1 MSHDGRLSPDRRVID
16 GLIAAGRYDEALAG
30 LRTAANAT
38 ETWPLQA
45 DLLKRLGRLDE
56 ALALRSAQVKA
67 RPTSS
72 VSEHN
77 LAALLGDMC
86 RHAEAE
92 AAVRRAFAKG
102 GDAPETWVVLA
113 RSLAGQTKHDEA
125 EDAYRQAL
133 ARRPTYVE
141 ALRELAQ
148 SIWMRTADSSGA
160 LTPVREALAGVP
172 GDVGLRCLMALLMEY
187 TGSTPREV
195 WSFLAEG
202 GTRGDPAVDLAA
214 ASAALAFDNDLALSH
229 AQAAMVAAPG
239 RRHVVLKLAE
249 VRLARGE
256 LAEASAVLAAFDG
269 AADDQNWL
277 SLKATLER
285 LSGAPD
291 GPALNDYE
299 AFVQG
304 GVIDTPEG
312 WSDLTAYLVDLAA
325 ALRRLHTLQTHPIG
339 QSLRHGTQTPVD
351 LRASDDPAVQ
361 AFFVAIDGP
370 IKRYL
375 RRLGGGDDALRRR
388 NTGAYRIV
396 GCWSVQLAPGGYHAP
411 HVHPE
416 GWLSSACYIDLPA
429 AVDAGGRE
437 GWIGFGAPPFV
448 CATPTPPDHFEKP
461 APGKLVLFPSY
472 MWHGTLPFTGDA
484 PRLTI
489 AFDLVP
495 A

>member
-1 MSHDGRLSPDRRVID
+1 MSHDGRHSPERAAID
-16 GLIAAGRYDEALAG
+16 SLIVAGRYVEALDG
-30 LRTAANAT
+30 LRSAVNAT
-38 ETWPLQA
+38 DTWPLQA

-77 LAALLGDMC
+77 LAALLGDMQ
-86 RHAEAE
+86 RHAAAE

-113 RSLAGQTKHDEA
+113 RSLAGQAKYDGA

-133 ARRPTYVE
+133 TRRPAYVE

-148 SIWMRTADSSGA
+148 SIWMRTADPARA
-160 LTPVREALAGVP
+160 LAPVREAMARAPSDAGV
-172 GDVGLRCLMALLMEY
+172 RCLLALLMEY

-195 WSFLAEG
+195 WSFLTEG
-202 GTRGDPAVDLAA
+202 EARRDPAVDLAA
-214 ASAALAFDNDLALSH
+214 ANAALAFDRDLALGH
-229 AQAAMVAAPG
+229 AMAAVAAAPG
-239 RRHVVLKLAE
+239 HPHAVLKLAE
-249 VRLARGE
+249 VRFARGE
-256 LAEASAVLAAFDG
+256 LAEASALLAAFKG

-277 SLKATLER
+277 ALRATLER

-304 GVIDTPEG
+304 GLIDTPEG
-312 WSDLTAYLVDLAA
+312 WSDLGVYLIDLAA

-351 LRASDDPAVQ
+351 LRASDDPVIQ

-375 RRLGGGDDALRRR
+375 QRLGVGDDALRRR
-388 NTGAYRIV
+388 NGGGYRLA

-416 GWLSSACYIDLPA
+416 GWLSSACYIDLPP
-429 AVDAGGRE
+429 AVDAGGHE
-437 GWIGFGAPPFV
+437 GWIGFGAPPFACIV
-448 CATPTPPDHFEKP
+448 PTPSEHFEKP
-461 APGKLVLFPSY
+461 EPGKLVLFPSY
-472 MWHGTLPFTGDA
+472 MWHGTVPFGGA
-484 PRLTI
+484 KPRLTI